1 MPKLCLPHVAL
12 TLRQQHKRLC
22 WYFFVFYDCL
32 PQLFRHRYW
41 RRRSAACGCNF
52 DCYCDCSR
60 ETRTVKL
67 WLPTVEVTRT
77 ATGWRCCCC
86 LYGFCTSFILEGGL
100 APVPIAV
107 AVASQLTLAN
117 GNGVNVA
124 TVAAATV
131 PATTPATAT
140 VAATAAANERELNLG
155 DLTLSIYLG
164 HGCCLLS
171 CVRCR
176 GSWEEGGGDYLS
188 QRKCIGSHYR
198 FSCHFYG
205 QVMGIKR
212 ARLWLKFHQSLK
224 YILNACRCVCV
235 SECM

>member
-100 APVPIAV
+100 AAVPIPAPIAV
-107 AVASQLTLAN
+107 AVAAASQLTLAN

-131 PATTPATAT
+131 PATTPATATVAAT

-176 GSWEEGGGDYLS
+176 GQGGQMGD
-188 QRKCIGSHYR
+188 
-198 FSCHFYG
+198 
-205 QVMGIKR
+205 
-212 ARLWLKFHQSLK
+212 
-224 YILNACRCVCV
+224 
-235 SECM
+235 

>member
-12 TLRQQHKRLC
+12 TLRQQHKRFC

-41 RRRSAACGCNF
+41 WRCSAACGCNF
-52 DCYCDCSR
+52 GR

-86 LYGFCTSFILEGGL
+86 LYGFCPSFILEGGL
-100 APVPIAV
+100 AAVPIAV
-107 AVASQLTLAN
+107 AVAAASQLTLAN

-131 PATTPATAT
+131 PATTPATTAATAT

-171 CVRCR
+171 CVRCSGAAGQR
-176 GSWEEGGGDYLS
+176 EGGLFEPAEMY
-188 QRKCIGSHYR
+188 
-198 FSCHFYG
+198 
-205 QVMGIKR
+205 
-212 ARLWLKFHQSLK
+212 W
-224 YILNACRCVCV
+224 
-235 SECM
+235 

>member
-1 MPKLCLPHVAL
+1 MWHLPCASSTSGFVGISSFFMIACHNFFAIDIGGVAA
-12 TLRQQHKRLC
+12 
-22 WYFFVFYDCL
+22 
-32 PQLFRHRYW
+32 QLAVAT
-41 RRRSAACGCNF
+41 SA
-52 DCYCDCSR
+52 

-100 APVPIAV
+100 AAVSIAV
-107 AVASQLTLAN
+107 AVAAASQLTLAN

-131 PATTPATAT
+131 PATTPATTAATAT

-171 CVRCR
+171 CVRCSGAAEQR
-176 GSWEEGGGDYLS
+176 EGGLFEPAEMY
-188 QRKCIGSHYR
+188 
-198 FSCHFYG
+198 
-205 QVMGIKR
+205 
-212 ARLWLKFHQSLK
+212 W
-224 YILNACRCVCV
+224 
-235 SECM
+235 